1 MKDDFRTIIE
11 IYLHY
16 MCMPQRQL
24 NSERHCQDMFICKDF
39 LRKSAVY
46 LHYLL
51 HHPINK
57 QIRRHVA
64 DISVKLSVKHDEDF
78 EWKVQQLV

>member
-1 MKDDFRTIIE
+1 MNDDFRTIKE

-16 MCMPQRQL
+16 MGMSQRQL
-24 NSERHCQDMFICKDF
+24 NSDRHGQDMFICKDF
-39 LRKSAVY
+39 LRKYAVY
-46 LHYLL
+46 LHSLL

-64 DISVKLSVKHDEDF
+64 DISVILSVKH
-78 EWKVQQLV
+78 